1 MAINFN
7 KAEFVLSAVR
17 AETFIRDGKPQ
28 VTFAGRSNV
37 GKSSVINR
45 LLGRKNFARVGAT
58 PGKTSQINYF
68 DIDGKLYF
76 TDLPGY
82 GYAKVSKEERDRWGR
97 LMERYFAEEGL
108 ITLGVLIVDARH
120 KPTADDVTMCDWFK
134 GTGCP
139 VIVVANKLDK
149 LKKSEIEPNLTLIRQ
164 TLTLPDPLFRREGH
178 RQNGAPGSHQRDMR
192 QIKQNLRLSRRFC
205 TLRGGGGEIVSVTF
219 ADVRT
224 PPAWRR
230 PAPSPHPASGRR
242 QRFAQQQ
249 HGEKHG
255 APCTAANA
263 VEYHHAVQAEQQQG
277 REVFHIWVSCVP

>member
-45 LLGRKNFARVGAT
+45 LLGRKNFARVGAS

-68 DIDGKLYF
+68 DIDGRLYF

-149 LKKSEIEPNLTLIRQ
+149 LKKSEMAARKEEFEKICAPYGCQGVVLTSA
-164 TLTLPDPLFRREGH
+164 E
-178 RQNGAPGSHQRDMR
+178 NGLGMDE
-192 QIKQNLRLSRRFC
+192 LRALLEASM
-205 TLRGGGGEIVSVTF
+205 
-219 ADVRT
+219 T
-224 PPAWRR
+224 P
-230 PAPSPHPASGRR
+230 
-242 QRFAQQQ
+242 
-249 HGEKHG
+249 E
-255 APCTAANA
+255 T
-263 VEYHHAVQAEQQQG
+263 ED
-277 REVFHIWVSCVP
+277 